1 MLRLFYAPG
10 TIAVATAITLHE
22 AGLKF
27 EPVPV
32 DFPSGEQTKPD
43 YHRINP
49 KGRVP
54 ALVTDHGTLTET
66 GALLEYIAAMAPQA
80 NLVPSD
86 PFQAAKMREVMYYL
100 ASTMHVAHA
109 HKVRGERWADAES
122 SWTDMNAKV
131 AQNMTD
137 CCTHIETCC
146 LTGPFVLGDQIS
158 LADPWLFTICTWL
171 TGDGV
176 DLSRFDALRT
186 FMQQMESRPSVQATR
201 AAGILQAGIL

>member
-22 AGLKF
+22 AGLDF
-27 EPVPV
+27 EPVLV
-32 DFPSGEQTKPD
+32 DFTKGEQTQPD
-43 YHRINP
+43 YHKLNP

-54 ALVTDHGTLTET
+54 ALVTDHGPLTET
-66 GALLEYIAAMAPQA
+66 GALLEYIAAISPQA
-80 NLVPSD
+80 GLVPSD

-109 HKVRGERWADAES
+109 HKVRGERWANDET
-122 SWTDMNAKV
+122 SWADMTAKV

-146 LTGPFVLGDQIS
+146 LVGPFVLGDQIS
-158 LADPWLFTICTWL
+158 LADPWLFTISTWL
-171 TGDGV
+171 AGDGV
-176 DLSRFDALRT
+176 DLSQFDGLRA
-186 FMQQMESRPSVQATR
+186 FMQEMDARPSVQATR
-201 AAGILQAGIL
+201 AAGIL